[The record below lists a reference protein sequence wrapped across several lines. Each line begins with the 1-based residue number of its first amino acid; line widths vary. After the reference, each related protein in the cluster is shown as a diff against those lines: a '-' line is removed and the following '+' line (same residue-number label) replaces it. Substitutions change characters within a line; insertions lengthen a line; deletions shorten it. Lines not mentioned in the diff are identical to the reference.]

1 MINEKLKI
9 NILKKM
15 YFSQIPTKNVAAH
28 ILRCILLAMSTVYA
42 FASAGLQPPW
52 VHGLFSALL
61 DDARSQAPAHANK
74 HTSMPP
80 S

>member
-15 YFSQIPTKNVAAH
+15 YFSQIAPKNVAAH
-28 ILRCILLAMSTVYA
+28 SLRCILLAVSTAYA
-42 FASAGLQPPW
+42 FASAGLQPPG
-52 VHGLFSALL
+52 VHGAFPGLL